1 MTPVPLLV
9 VGGFLGAG
17 KTTLIGHLLQHNQGM
32 RLLVLVN
39 DFGAI
44 NIDAQRIAQAGAQ
57 TIALTNGCVCCA
69 MTGDLYYAVGDAL
82 ARQPRPDAIVIEASG
97 VAEPGRI
104 AAMALAEPDLTYA
117 GVVTMADAQGLPELL
132 CNSQLREQVQRQL
145 QQADLIALSRTDV
158 VDATQVQRTLAQ
170 LTQAPVVLAPH
181 GQLNLLPLLEEL
193 AVPRPSRHAVAEQ
206 AHGNLFAQW
215 TGLCA
220 RPLQVQAVDGWLA
233 NLPPSV
239 LRLKG
244 WVTDDHGTREVQR
257 VGQRLVQRRAEARSG
272 SQLVAIGLAAQG
284 FDAGAIQSAW
294 MACAAACPQ
303 AR

>member
-82 ARQPRPDAIVIEASG
+82 ACQPRPDAIVIEASG

-132 CNSQLREQVQRQL
+132 RNSQLREQVQRQL

-158 VDATQVQRTLAQ
+158 VDATPVQRTLAQ

-181 GQLNLLPLLEEL
+181 GRLNLLPLLEEL

-215 TGLCA
+215 TGQCA
-220 RPLQVQAVDGWLA
+220 RPLQAQAVDGWLA
-233 NLPPSV
+233 SLPPSV

>member
-104 AAMALAEPDLTYA
+104 AAVALAEPDLSYA
-117 GVVTMADAQGLPELL
+117 GVVTMADAQGLPDLL
-132 CNSQLREQVQRQL
+132 RNPHVREQVQRQL

-158 VDATQVQRTLAQ
+158 VDAAPVQRTLAQ
-170 LTQAPVVLAPH
+170 LTPAPVVAAPH
-181 GQLNLLPLLEEL
+181 GQLNVLPLLHAL
-193 AVPRPSRHAVAEQ
+193 DVAPPSAHAMAEP
-206 AHGNLFAQW
+206 AHGSVFAQW
-215 TGLCA
+215 TAQCA
-220 RPLQVQAVDGWLA
+220 QALPAQAVDAWLA

-257 VGQRLVQRRAEARSG
+257 VGQRLVQRRVDARSG

-284 FDAGAIQSAW
+284 FDAGAMQSAW

-303 AR
+303 TR